1 MWFTKTIYRW
11 SVAIVLSS
19 PVVFVSP
26 LALRS
31 EETPAKLSTV
41 AASYTLPGLP
51 IAAFQNGASPGTI
64 SNDRKILLGSI
75 GSDLWRGPNDPE
87 GVFWMITDRG
97 PNGQVKVNGE
107 NRRTF
112 PVPEFN
118 PAILRV
124 KVSGNAIEILETI
137 PIVIQSGK
145 PVTGLSNIEGRD
157 ETPYDYS
164 GQKKLSFNPNGLDTE
179 GLVQTA
185 TGEFWVAEE
194 YGPSLVKVDRAGK
207 VMKRYIPEGLKLEGA
222 DYPIQPVLPAI
233 YGRRKINRGFEGLAI
248 SSDQKTIY
256 AALQSPFLNPD
267 KKTGEASRNT
277 RILVF
282 DIASEKVTAEYVFRF
297 EISKD
302 FDPGP
307 KNSADEMKVSAAAFI
322 KPGTLLILERT
333 DKVARLYTVDLDKAT
348 NILGSRWDDASTSL
362 SLEALEDPAQ
372 ANITVVPKSLLVD
385 LKSLDGMPDK
395 IEGVA
400 IIDRDTIAVSNDND
414 FDIEGDDA
422 GKGVKNKILVISLK
436 EPLPLPQANGG
447 HLLSAQ

>member
-137 PIVIQSGK
+137 PIVTQSGK

-164 GQKKLSFNPNGLDTE
+164 AKRNYLS
-179 GLVQTA
+179 
-185 TGEFWVAEE
+185 
-194 YGPSLVKVDRAGK
+194 
-207 VMKRYIPEGLKLEGA
+207 
-222 DYPIQPVLPAI
+222 
-233 YGRRKINRGFEGLAI
+233 
-248 SSDQKTIY
+248 
-256 AALQSPFLNPD
+256 
-267 KKTGEASRNT
+267 
-277 RILVF
+277 ILM
-282 DIASEKVTAEYVFRF
+282 DSTP
-297 EISKD
+297 KD
-302 FDPGP
+302 
-307 KNSADEMKVSAAAFI
+307 
-322 KPGTLLILERT
+322 
-333 DKVARLYTVDLDKAT
+333 
-348 NILGSRWDDASTSL
+348 
-362 SLEALEDPAQ
+362 
-372 ANITVVPKSLLVD
+372 
-385 LKSLDGMPDK
+385 
-395 IEGVA
+395 
-400 IIDRDTIAVSNDND
+400 
-414 FDIEGDDA
+414 
-422 GKGVKNKILVISLK
+422 
-436 EPLPLPQANGG
+436 
-447 HLLSAQ
+447 